1 MNRPTSVNIIAWF
14 LIVTGL
20 ISLVFSY
27 FSLSNPMAQEL
38 MAKNLLP
45 IPLQYVLMFLGLVI
59 SVVSGFALR
68 KGQNWARQ
76 LYVGWSVLGLLIG
89 LATAPGKP
97 ALIPGALV
105 LAIIAFFLYRPSAN
119 AYFVPQKI
127 ANDA

>member
-27 FSLSNPMAQEL
+27 FSLSNPMVQEV
-38 MAKNLLP
+38 MAKDLLP
-45 IPLQYVLMFLGLVI
+45 LSLQYVLMFLGVVI
-59 SVVSGFALR
+59 TVVSGFALR

-89 LATAPGKP
+89 LATAPGKL

-105 LAIIAFFLYRPSAN
+105 LAIIAFFLYRPNAN
-119 AYFVPQKI
+119 AYFAPQKI